1 MNDRLDVMSLTQPVD
16 GPPVK
21 RYLDGNGG
29 SIEEECSQVGWCDL
43 PADRDQYL
51 SDLGVDLTYAEY
63 DPDTMRWE
71 RCLFSEGVAD
81 LLEDLHAEG
90 DFPYAFESG
99 PSQGELEW
107 LEAAAR
113 GATERPELPLYKYLV
128 PAQVAGLAALA
139 DSDGDVASPGS
150 SRSGGGYLSAR

>member
-1 MNDRLDVMSLTQPVD
+1 MSERLDVTSLTQMVD

-21 RYLDGNGG
+21 SYLDGKGG
-29 SIEEECSQVGWCDL
+29 RIEEECTQVGWCDAE
-43 PADRDQYL
+43 ADRSQYL
-51 SDLGVDLTYAEY
+51 TDLGVDLSHAEY
-63 DPDTMRWE
+63 DPDSMRWE

-90 DFPYAFESG
+90 DFPFAFESG

-113 GATERPELPLYKYLV
+113 GAKERAELALYKYV
-128 PAQVAGLAALA
+128 IPAEPGALDALAA
-139 DSDGDVASPGS
+139 GG
-150 SRSGGGYLSAR
+150 RKESGRRTCNKEA